1 MTKKTVLEVDTSPA
15 VKSIGELRNNIKE
28 LKKQLN
34 EQDLSSPEGMA
45 KYGELLKEL
54 NANQNVLRDSM
65 HATSSSW
72 KELTE
77 AATGA
82 NIAFK
87 DNGELVSM
95 EGVSYNALVHKLK
108 DLTEAWRS
116 TQDASERAK
125 LGSQIK
131 SVNDELKGMDESVG
145 KFGRNVGNYIG
156 AVDHLTAGLA
166 SMGKGAASIINP
178 IKGVTAGLKTM
189 SATPV
194 VAILGL
200 LASVLQQVM
209 GAMKSSEANAQGLA
223 QALAPLSALGDLA
236 TKVLQALGGIVVKV
250 AEGFG
255 KLTAAIFGT
264 NEATEKRLELAK
276 QEAQLAEQQRKTI
289 IANAEA
295 ERDVAELRAK
305 SSDKANYSAAE
316 RLRFLEQ
323 AGEKERQ
330 IAERALEDAKLQYEI
345 IRDRNALTKSSKEEL
360 DKEAQAYADMV
371 KAETAYYNQIR
382 TINSGISRARKEE
395 ERDARN
401 AAKAVKDA
409 ATAKINAEKEYL
421 SQLLATVRSGSE
433 SELKIRNEIAKKE
446 YEAAVANARQKVTDA
461 KELQKTLDVL
471 EQTYELQ
478 RLKNKEDYDEKVR
491 TEELKA
497 LRNRAETYRR
507 GSVEYLA
514 AVEEVAA
521 RDYDTMKRKLDETDA
536 EWEARRLAAARAL
549 AEAQQETADAVVA
562 EGRLVMENEMQALA
576 EGSVDQLRKA
586 VEIAAYDI
594 DNLHQQIDETDDEFL
609 ARRLAKQ
616 DEYRAAVEAL
626 DTAEVEQG
634 KQAYLQ
640 RIATLEEGSLAML
653 DAQVELK
660 KYELDTLH
668 QLEGESEDEFRTRQL
683 EADKAYYAAKKAQA
697 QAWLQ
702 TMSTMASGVSG
713 ILGGIADMMEANTDM
728 TESEAR
734 KAKNLRIAGATIDML
749 NGAVT
754 AYATAQSLG
763 VPMGPIVGAI
773 NAAAVITAGMANIA
787 KIKATQ
793 VSKNVGGT
801 ATAPTVPASVQAPL
815 VMPEIAQVRT
825 VTSASEEDRL
835 NRIASEQRV
844 YILQSDLEAER
855 EDRRVQVAETTW

>member
-330 IAERALEDAKLQYEI
+330 IAERALEDAKLQY
-345 IRDRNALTKSSKEEL
+345 
-360 DKEAQAYADMV
+360 
-371 KAETAYYNQIR
+371 
-382 TINSGISRARKEE
+382 
-395 ERDARN
+395 
-401 AAKAVKDA
+401 
-409 ATAKINAEKEYL
+409 
-421 SQLLATVRSGSE
+421 
-433 SELKIRNEIAKKE
+433 
-446 YEAAVANARQKVTDA
+446 
-461 KELQKTLDVL
+461 
-471 EQTYELQ
+471 
-478 RLKNKEDYDEKVR
+478 
-491 TEELKA
+491 
-497 LRNRAETYRR
+497 
-507 GSVEYLA
+507 
-514 AVEEVAA
+514 
-521 RDYDTMKRKLDETDA
+521 
-536 EWEARRLAAARAL
+536 
-549 AEAQQETADAVVA
+549 
-562 EGRLVMENEMQALA
+562 
-576 EGSVDQLRKA
+576 
-586 VEIAAYDI
+586 
-594 DNLHQQIDETDDEFL
+594 
-609 ARRLAKQ
+609 
-616 DEYRAAVEAL
+616 
-626 DTAEVEQG
+626 
-634 KQAYLQ
+634 
-640 RIATLEEGSLAML
+640 
-653 DAQVELK
+653 
-660 KYELDTLH
+660 
-668 QLEGESEDEFRTRQL
+668 
-683 EADKAYYAAKKAQA
+683 
-697 QAWLQ
+697 
-702 TMSTMASGVSG
+702 
-713 ILGGIADMMEANTDM
+713 
-728 TESEAR
+728 
-734 KAKNLRIAGATIDML
+734 
-749 NGAVT
+749 
-754 AYATAQSLG
+754 
-763 VPMGPIVGAI
+763 
-773 NAAAVITAGMANIA
+773 
-787 KIKATQ
+787 
-793 VSKNVGGT
+793 
-801 ATAPTVPASVQAPL
+801 
-815 VMPEIAQVRT
+815 
-825 VTSASEEDRL
+825 
-835 NRIASEQRV
+835 
-844 YILQSDLEAER
+844 
-855 EDRRVQVAETTW
+855 